1 MTKSIDSPTGRLLAG
16 LAVTLAAVGVFSFY
30 ALRQIRGLEDLQTR
44 TVDRNR
50 KDSLQ
55 LLRIQNDLNQL
66 GIFMRDMLY
75 GDDPYPLAAW
85 KKQFDSRLND
95 LDDALRVES
104 QLAPGAREAQQQR
117 YLADSLAQ
125 FRTLAGRMFEVA
137 AQSHPGDDRAA
148 RDMIKASLEAQQGSL
163 ASTVAGLLGQNN
175 EAEQEAATR
184 IQGIYLRVA
193 RDVYLFL
200 AAVLLAI
207 FGTTLYL
214 IYSNRRLFQHLA
226 TVSEHR
232 SDLARKLITVQEE
245 TLHSLSRELHD
256 EFGQVLTA
264 IGAML
269 RRAEKKLPADSP
281 FCEDLRE
288 VREVAQATLEKTRN
302 LSQLMHPSILDD
314 GGLEKAVDWYL
325 PVFEKQ
331 TGIKVRYEKKGSGA
345 EITDRVAIHVYRVL
359 QEALNNLA
367 RHSGSTQAVVRL
379 EFRPGRL
386 NLEVEDRGAGMPESR
401 NGGGRKGIGMTAMRE
416 RAELL
421 EGTFEV
427 LRPGEGGTLVRLDVP
442 LTDAYER

>member
-16 LAVTLAAVGVFSFY
+16 FAVTLVAVGVFSFY
-30 ALRQIRGLEDLQTR
+30 ALRQIGGLEDLQTR

-55 LLRIQNDLNQL
+55 LLRIQNDLNEL
-66 GIFMRDMLY
+66 AMAMRDMLY

-85 KKQFDSRLND
+85 KKQFENKRND
-95 LDDALRVES
+95 LDDALRLES
-104 QLAPGAREAQQQR
+104 QLAPDALESSRQR
-117 YLADSLAQ
+117 YLSASLAQ
-125 FRTLAGRMFEVA
+125 FWTSADRMFELA
-137 AQSHPGDDRAA
+137 AQG
-148 RDMIKASLEAQQGSL
+148 RDSASRDIIRTSLEAQQGAV
-163 ASTVAGLLGQNN
+163 ASTVARLLVQNN
-175 EAEQEAATR
+175 EAEQAAAAR
-184 IQGIYLRVA
+184 IQGIYRGVA
-193 RDVYLFL
+193 RNVYLFL

-207 FGTTLYL
+207 FSTTLYL

-269 RRAEKKLPADSP
+269 RRAEKRLPPDSP
-281 FCEDLRE
+281 FCVDLLE

-302 LSQLMHPSILDD
+302 LSQLMHPSVLDD
-314 GGLEKAVDWYL
+314 GGLVKAIDWYL

-331 TGIKVRYEKKGSGA
+331 TGIKVRYEKKGDGPA
-345 EITDRVAIHVYRVL
+345 ITDRVAIHVYRVL

-367 RHSGSTQAVVRL
+367 RHSGSPLAVVRL
-379 EFRPGRL
+379 EFPPGRL
-386 NLEVEDRGAGMPESR
+386 NLEVEDRGGGMPESR
-401 NGGGRKGIGMTAMRE
+401 NGGTRRGIGMTAMRE

-421 EGTFEV
+421 EGTFKV
-427 LRPGEGGTLVRLDVP
+427 LRPNEGGTLVRLDVP
-442 LTDAYER
+442 LTDTYEQ

>member
-16 LAVTLAAVGVFSFY
+16 LAVTLAAVGVFSIY
-30 ALRQIRGLEDLQTR
+30 ALRQIRGLEDLQTS

-55 LLRIQNDLNQL
+55 LLRIQNDLNEL
-66 GIFMRDMLY
+66 GMFMRDMLY
-75 GDDPYPLAAW
+75 GEEPYTLAAW
-85 KKQFDSRLND
+85 KRPFESKRND
-95 LDDALRVES
+95 LDDALRLEA
-104 QLAPGAREAQQQR
+104 QLAPIARDPNRQR
-117 YLADSLAQ
+117 LAELLAQ
-125 FRTLAGRMFEVA
+125 FWTSAGRMFELA
-137 AQSHPGDDRAA
+137 AQGDERSA
-148 RDMIKASLEAQQGSL
+148 RDMIRTSLEAQEGAL
-163 ASTVAGLLGQNN
+163 TGAVARLLVQNN
-175 EAEQEAATR
+175 EAEQEAAAR
-184 IQGIYLRVA
+184 VQSIYLGVA
-193 RDVYLFL
+193 RNVYLFL
-200 AAVLLAI
+200 AAVLMAI

-226 TVSEHR
+226 AISEHR

-269 RRAEKKLPADSP
+269 RRAEKHLPADSA
-281 FCEDLRE
+281 FCADLRE

-302 LSQLMHPSILDD
+302 LSQLMHPSVLDD
-314 GGLEKAVDWYL
+314 GGLERAIDWYL

-331 TGIKVRYEKKGSGA
+331 TGIKVRYEKKGDGPAIS
-345 EITDRVAIHVYRVL
+345 DRVAIHVYRVL

-379 EFRPGRL
+379 AFPPGRL
-386 NLEVEDRGAGMPESR
+386 NLEVEDRGAGIPEPR
-401 NGGGRKGIGMTAMRE
+401 NGGARRGIGMTAMRE

-421 EGTFEV
+421 QGTFEV

-442 LTDAYER
+442 LMDTYEQ

>member
-1 MTKSIDSPTGRLLAG
+1 
-16 LAVTLAAVGVFSFY
+16 
-30 ALRQIRGLEDLQTR
+30 
-44 TVDRNR
+44 
-50 KDSLQ
+50 
-55 LLRIQNDLNQL
+55 
-66 GIFMRDMLY
+66 
-75 GDDPYPLAAW
+75 
-85 KKQFDSRLND
+85 
-95 LDDALRVES
+95 
-104 QLAPGAREAQQQR
+104 
-117 YLADSLAQ
+117 
-125 FRTLAGRMFEVA
+125 
-137 AQSHPGDDRAA
+137 
-148 RDMIKASLEAQQGSL
+148 
-163 ASTVAGLLGQNN
+163 
-175 EAEQEAATR
+175 
-184 IQGIYLRVA
+184 
-193 RDVYLFL
+193 LFL

-269 RRAEKKLPADSP
+269 RRAEKHLPADSP

-314 GGLEKAVDWYL
+314 GGLEKAIDWYL

-331 TGIKVRYEKKGSGA
+331 TGIKVRYEKKGEGPA
-345 EITDRVAIHVYRVL
+345 IGDRVAIHVYRVL

-367 RHSGSTQAVVRL
+367 RHSGSPLAVVRL
-379 EFRPGRL
+379 EFPPGRL
-386 NLEVEDRGAGMPESR
+386 SLEVEDRGAGMPQSP

-421 EGTFEV
+421 QGTFEV
-427 LRPGEGGTLVRLDVP
+427 RRPGEGGTLVRLDVP
-442 LTDAYER
+442 LTDSYEQ

>member
-30 ALRQIRGLEDLQTR
+30 ALYQIRGLEDLQTS

-55 LLRIQNDLNQL
+55 LLRIQNDLNEL

-75 GDDPYPLAAW
+75 GDEPYPLAAW
-85 KKQFDSRLND
+85 KKPFETKRND
-95 LDDALRVES
+95 LDDALRLEAE
-104 QLAPGAREAQQQR
+104 LAPAARDPNRQR
-117 YLADSLAQ
+117 LAESLAQ
-125 FRTLAGRMFEVA
+125 FWTSTGRIFVMAGQGQE
-137 AQSHPGDDRAA
+137 HAA
-148 RDMIKASLEAQQGSL
+148 RDMIRTSLEAQQGAL
-163 ASTVAGLLGQNN
+163 TSTVARLLVQNN
-175 EAEQEAATR
+175 DAEQEAAAR
-184 IQGIYLRVA
+184 IRSIYLGVA
-193 RDVYLFL
+193 RNVYLFL

-207 FGTTLYL
+207 FGTSLYL

-226 TVSEHR
+226 AVSEHR
-232 SDLARKLITVQEE
+232 SDLARKLITLQEE

-269 RRAEKKLPADSP
+269 RRAEKRLPADSP
-281 FCEDLRE
+281 FCAELRE
-288 VREVAQATLEKTRN
+288 VREVAQGTLERTRN
-302 LSQLMHPSILDD
+302 LSQLMHPSVLDD
-314 GGLEKAVDWYL
+314 GGLEKAIDWYL

-331 TGIKVRYEKKGSGA
+331 TGIKVRYEKKGDGPA
-345 EITDRVAIHVYRVL
+345 ITDRVAIHVYRVL

-379 EFRPGRL
+379 AFPPGRL
-386 NLEVEDRGAGMPESR
+386 SLEVEDRGAGMPESP
-401 NGGGRKGIGMTAMRE
+401 NGGTRKGIGMTAMRE

-421 EGTFEV
+421 QGTFEV
-427 LRPGEGGTLVRLDVP
+427 LRPGDGGTLVRLDVP
-442 LTDAYER
+442 LKDTYEQ

>member
-1 MTKSIDSPTGRLLAG
+1 MPKPVDSPTNRLLAG

-44 TVDRNR
+44 IVDRNR

-55 LLRIQNDLNQL
+55 LLRIQKDLNDLR
-66 GIFMRDMLY
+66 IAMRDMLS
-75 GDDPYPLAAW
+75 GDEPYPLSAW
-85 KKQFDSRLND
+85 KKQFEGTRND
-95 LDDALRVES
+95 LDDALHLEG
-104 QLAPGAREAQQQR
+104 QLAPVARGPNQQR
-117 YLADSLAQ
+117 YLAALLAQ
-125 FRTLAGRMFEVA
+125 FWSSAGRMFEVA
-137 AQSHPGDDRAA
+137 AQGQDRAA
-148 RDMIKASLEAQQGSL
+148 RDLIRTLETQEGGLTSA
-163 ASTVAGLLGQNN
+163 VAHLLIENN
-175 EAEQEAATR
+175 EAEQQAAAR
-184 IQGIYLRVA
+184 IQGIYLGVERN
-193 RDVYLFL
+193 VYLFL

-226 TVSEHR
+226 AVSEHR

-269 RRAEKKLPADSP
+269 RRAEKRLPADSP
-281 FCEDLRE
+281 FCAELRE

-302 LSQLMHPSILDD
+302 LSQLMHPSVLDD
-314 GGLEKAVDWYL
+314 GGLEKAIDWYL

-331 TGIKVRYEKKGSGA
+331 TGIKVRYEKKGTGPA
-345 EITDRVAIHVYRVL
+345 ITDRVAIHVYRVL

-379 EFRPGRL
+379 EFPPGRL
-386 NLEVEDRGAGMPESR
+386 NLEVEDRGAGMPEAR
-401 NGGGRKGIGMTAMRE
+401 NGGTRKGIGMTAMRE

-427 LRPGEGGTLVRLDVP
+427 LRPGAGGTLVRLDVP
-442 LTDAYER
+442 LTDNYEQ

>member
-30 ALRQIRGLEDLQTR
+30 ALRQIRGLEDLQTS

-55 LLRIQNDLNQL
+55 LLRIQNDLNEL
-66 GIFMRDMLY
+66 GMAMRDMLY
-75 GDDPYPLAAW
+75 GDEPYPLAAW
-85 KKQFDSRLND
+85 KKPFDTKRND
-95 LDDALRVES
+95 LDDALRLEA
-104 QLAPGAREAQQQR
+104 QLAPAARDPNRQR
-117 YLADSLAQ
+117 LAESLAQ
-125 FRTLAGRMFEVA
+125 FWTSADRTFEMA
-137 AQSHPGDDRAA
+137 AQGQESAA
-148 RDMIKASLEAQQGSL
+148 RDMIRTSLEAQQGAL
-163 ASTVAGLLGQNN
+163 TGNVARLLVQNN
-175 EAEQEAATR
+175 DAEQEAAAR
-184 IQGIYLRVA
+184 IRSIYLGVA
-193 RDVYLFL
+193 RNVYLFL

-226 TVSEHR
+226 AVSEHR

-269 RRAEKKLPADSP
+269 RRAEKRLPADSP
-281 FCEDLRE
+281 FCVDLRE

-314 GGLEKAVDWYL
+314 GGLEKAIDWYL

-331 TGIKVRYEKKGSGA
+331 TGIKVRYEKKGDGPA
-345 EITDRVAIHVYRVL
+345 ITDRVAIHVYRVL

-379 EFRPGRL
+379 AFPPGRL

-401 NGGGRKGIGMTAMRE
+401 NGGTRRGIGMTAMRE

-421 EGTFEV
+421 QGTFEV

-442 LTDAYER
+442 LTDTYEQ

>member
-1 MTKSIDSPTGRLLAG
+1 MNKSVDSPTNRLLAG
-16 LAVTLAAVGVFSFY
+16 FAVTLVAVGVFSFY

-55 LLRIQNDLNQL
+55 LLRIQKDLNEL
-66 GIFMRDMLY
+66 GIAMRDMLY
-75 GDDPYPLAAW
+75 NDEPYPIVAW
-85 KKQFDSRLND
+85 KKQFDRERDD
-95 LDDALRVES
+95 LDDALRLEA
-104 QLAPGAREAQQQR
+104 QLAPGHRDPNQQR
-117 YLADSLAQ
+117 YLAASLAQ
-125 FRTLAGRMFEVA
+125 FWSSADRMFELA
-137 AQSHPGDDRAA
+137 AQGQEGAA
-148 RDMIKASLEAQQGSL
+148 RSTIRTSLEAQQGAL
-163 ASTVAGLLGQNN
+163 TSTVAQLLVQNN
-175 EAEQEAATR
+175 AAEQDAAVR
-184 IQGIYLRVA
+184 IQSIYQGVERN
-193 RDVYLFL
+193 VYLFL

-226 TVSEHR
+226 QVSEHR

-269 RRAEKKLPADSP
+269 RRAEKRLPPDSP
-281 FCEDLRE
+281 FCADLRE
-288 VREVAQATLEKTRN
+288 VREVAQGTLERTRN
-302 LSQLMHPSILDD
+302 LSQLMHPSVLDD
-314 GGLEKAVDWYL
+314 GGLEKAIDWYL

-331 TGIKVRYEKKGSGA
+331 TGIKVRYEKKGTGPA
-345 EITDRVAIHVYRVL
+345 VTDRVAIHVYRVL

-379 EFRPGRL
+379 EFPPGRL
-386 NLEVEDRGAGMPESR
+386 NLEVEDRGSGIPELR
-401 NGGGRKGIGMTAMRE
+401 NGAGRRGIGMTAMRE

-421 EGTFEV
+421 QGTFEV

-442 LTDAYER
+442 LTDSYEQ

>member
-55 LLRIQNDLNQL
+55 LLRIQNDLNEL
-66 GIFMRDMLY
+66 STFIRDMLY
-75 GDDPYPLAAW
+75 GDEPYPLTAY
-85 KKQFDSRLND
+85 KKPFDNKRND
-95 LDDALRVES
+95 LDDALRLEAEF
-104 QLAPGAREAQQQR
+104 APADRDPNRQR
-117 YLADSLAQ
+117 LADSLAQ
-125 FRTLAGRMFEVA
+125 FWTSTGRMFELA
-137 AQSHPGDDRAA
+137 AEGHASSDRAA
-148 RDMIKASLEAQQGSL
+148 REMIRISLEAQQAALTSN
-163 ASTVAGLLGQNN
+163 VARLLERNN
-175 EAEQEAATR
+175 EAEQAAATR

-269 RRAEKKLPADSP
+269 RRAEKRLPADSP

-288 VREVAQATLEKTRN
+288 VREVAQSTLEKTRN

-314 GGLEKAVDWYL
+314 GGLEKAIDWYL

-331 TGIKVRYEKKGSGA
+331 TGIKVRYEKKGTGA
-345 EITDRVAIHVYRVL
+345 
-359 QEALNNLA
+359 
-367 RHSGSTQAVVRL
+367 
-379 EFRPGRL
+379 
-386 NLEVEDRGAGMPESR
+386 
-401 NGGGRKGIGMTAMRE
+401 
-416 RAELL
+416 
-421 EGTFEV
+421 
-427 LRPGEGGTLVRLDVP
+427 
-442 LTDAYER
+442 

>member
-1 MTKSIDSPTGRLLAG
+1 MTKSIVSPTGRLLAG

-30 ALRQIRGLEDLQTR
+30 ALRQIRGLEDLQTS

-66 GIFMRDMLY
+66 GIAMRDILY

-85 KKQFDSRLND
+85 KKQFDGHRND
-95 LDDALRVES
+95 LDDALSLEA
-104 QLAPGAREAQQQR
+104 QLAPVARDPNRQH
-117 YLADSLAQ
+117 YLAASLAQ
-125 FRTLAGRMFEVA
+125 FWSSADRMFEMA
-137 AQSHPGDDRAA
+137 AQGQDREA
-148 RDMIKASLEAQQGSL
+148 RGMIRTSLEAQQGAL
-163 ASTVAGLLGQNN
+163 ASTVARLLVQNN
-175 EAEQEAATR
+175 DAEQDAAAR
-184 IQGIYLRVA
+184 IQGIYLGVA
-193 RDVYLFL
+193 RNVYLFL

-214 IYSNRRLFQHLA
+214 IYSNRRLFEHLA
-226 TVSEHR
+226 AVSEHR
-232 SDLARKLITVQEE
+232 SDLARKLIAVQEE

-269 RRAEKKLPADSP
+269 RRAEKHLPADSP
-281 FCEDLRE
+281 FCTDLRE

-314 GGLEKAVDWYL
+314 GGLEKAIDWYL

-331 TGIKVRYEKKGSGA
+331 TGIKVRYEKKGTGQ

-367 RHSGSTQAVVRL
+367 KHSGSAQAVVRL
-379 EFRPGRL
+379 EFPAGRL
-386 NLEVEDRGAGMPESR
+386 KLEVEDRGAGMPESR
-401 NGGGRKGIGMTAMRE
+401 NGSTRRGIGMTAMRE

-421 EGTFEV
+421 QGTFEV
-427 LRPGEGGTLVRLDVP
+427 TRPGEGGTLVRLDVP
-442 LTDAYER
+442 LTDSYEQ

>member
-1 MTKSIDSPTGRLLAG
+1 MTKSIVSPTGRLLAG

-30 ALRQIRGLEDLQTR
+30 ALRQIRGLEDLQTS

-66 GIFMRDMLY
+66 GIAMRDILY

-85 KKQFDSRLND
+85 KKQFDGHRND
-95 LDDALRVES
+95 LDDALSLEA
-104 QLAPGAREAQQQR
+104 QLAPVARDPNRQH
-117 YLADSLAQ
+117 YLAASLAQ
-125 FRTLAGRMFEVA
+125 FWSSADRMFEMA
-137 AQSHPGDDRAA
+137 AQGQDREA
-148 RDMIKASLEAQQGSL
+148 RGMIRTSLEAQQGAL
-163 ASTVAGLLGQNN
+163 ASTVARLLVQNN
-175 EAEQEAATR
+175 DAEQDAAAR
-184 IQGIYLRVA
+184 IQGIYLGVA
-193 RDVYLFL
+193 RNVYLFL

-214 IYSNRRLFQHLA
+214 IYSNRRLFEHLA
-226 TVSEHR
+226 AVSEHR
-232 SDLARKLITVQEE
+232 SDLARKLIAVQEE

-269 RRAEKKLPADSP
+269 RRAEKHLPADSP
-281 FCEDLRE
+281 FCTDLRE

-314 GGLEKAVDWYL
+314 GGLEKAIDWYL

-331 TGIKVRYEKKGSGA
+331 TGIKVRYEKKGTGQ

-367 RHSGSTQAVVRL
+367 KHSGSAQAVVRL
-379 EFRPGRL
+379 EFPAGRL
-386 NLEVEDRGAGMPESR
+386 SLEVEDRGAGMPESR
-401 NGGGRKGIGMTAMRE
+401 NGSTRRGIGMTAMRE

-421 EGTFEV
+421 QGTFEV
-427 LRPGEGGTLVRLDVP
+427 TRPGEGGTLVRLDVP
-442 LTDAYER
+442 LTDSYEQ

>member
-30 ALRQIRGLEDLQTR
+30 ALRQIRGLEDLQTS

-55 LLRIQNDLNQL
+55 LLRIQKDLNEL
-66 GIFMRDMLY
+66 GIAMRDMLY
-75 GDDPYPLAAW
+75 GDEPYPLAAW
-85 KKQFDSRLND
+85 KKQFDGHRDD
-95 LDDALRVES
+95 LDDALHLEAR
-104 QLAPGAREAQQQR
+104 LAPVARDPNQQR
-117 YLADSLAQ
+117 YLAALLAQ
-125 FRTLAGRMFEVA
+125 FWSSAGHMFEMA
-137 AQSHPGDDRAA
+137 AQGQERVA
-148 RDMIKASLEAQQGSL
+148 RDMIRTSLEAQQGKL
-163 ASTVAGLLGQNN
+163 GSTVAQLLVQNN
-175 EAEQEAATR
+175 EAEQEAAAR
-184 IQGIYLRVA
+184 IQSIYFGVA
-193 RDVYLFL
+193 RNVYLFL

-226 TVSEHR
+226 AVSEHR

-269 RRAEKKLPADSP
+269 RRAEKRLPADSP
-281 FCEDLRE
+281 FCADLRE

-314 GGLEKAVDWYL
+314 GGLEKAIDWYL

-331 TGIKVRYEKKGSGA
+331 TGIKVRYEKKGTGPA
-345 EITDRVAIHVYRVL
+345 ITDRVAIHVYRVL

-379 EFRPGRL
+379 AFPPGRL

-401 NGGGRKGIGMTAMRE
+401 NGATRRGIGMTAMRE

-427 LRPGEGGTLVRLDVP
+427 VRPGEGGTLVRLDVP
-442 LTDAYER
+442 LTDTYEQ

>member
-1 MTKSIDSPTGRLLAG
+1 MPKPVASPTPRLLAG

-30 ALRQIRGLEDLQTR
+30 ALRQIRGLEDLQTS

-55 LLRIQNDLNQL
+55 LVRIQNDLNEL
-66 GIFMRDMLY
+66 GIAMRDMLY
-75 GDDPYPLAAW
+75 GDEPYPLAAW
-85 KKQFDSRLND
+85 KKPFDNKRGD
-95 LDDALRVES
+95 LDDALR
-104 QLAPGAREAQQQR
+104 LEAQFAPVERDPNRQR
-117 YLADSLAQ
+117 LAESLAQ
-125 FRTLAGRMFEVA
+125 FWTSAGRIFEVA
-137 AQSHPGDDRAA
+137 AQGQDRAA
-148 RDMIKASLEAQQGSL
+148 RDMIRTSLEARQGALTSI
-163 ASTVAGLLGQNN
+163 VARLLVQNN
-175 EAEQEAATR
+175 EAEQDAAAR
-184 IQGIYLRVA
+184 IQGIYKGVE

-226 TVSEHR
+226 AVSEHR

-269 RRAEKKLPADSP
+269 RRAEKRLPADSP
-281 FCEDLRE
+281 FCVDLRE

-314 GGLEKAVDWYL
+314 GGLEKAIDWYL

-331 TGIKVRYEKKGSGA
+331 TGIKVRYEKKGTGP
-345 EITDRVAIHVYRVL
+345 EIKDRVAIHVYRVL

-367 RHSGSTQAVVRL
+367 RHSGSAEAIVRL
-379 EFRPGRL
+379 DFPPGRL
-386 NLEVEDRGAGMPESR
+386 NLEVEDRGAGMPEPR
-401 NGGGRKGIGMTAMRE
+401 NGATRRGIGMTAMRE

-421 EGTFEV
+421 EGSFEV

-442 LTDAYER
+442 LTDSYE